1 MISVTCKHPCVWQD
15 VFSHARKNLAA
26 LEVGDLLGTRKS
38 WNFLKVIGM
47 PRKKLKNEDDILS
60 HNLIVRVNA
69 TQFNKLEKLRIESN
83 CQTVAEIVRRIL
95 SGKKINC
102 FYTDVS
108 MNAPMEELVS
118 IRKELKAIGI
128 NINQITRT
136 FNQEKASENNRNYY
150 VLKVADLYKKVD
162 QKVDR
167 LLLLITK
174 LTEKWLQ
181 G

>member
-1 MISVTCKHPCVWQD
+1 
-15 VFSHARKNLAA
+15 
-26 LEVGDLLGTRKS
+26 
-38 WNFLKVIGM
+38 M
-47 PRKKLKNEDDILS
+47 PRKKLNNEDEILS
-60 HNLIVRVNA
+60 HNMIVRVSKA
-69 TQFNKLEKLRIESN
+69 QFDKLEKLRAESN
-83 CQTVAEIVRRIL
+83 CHTVAEIVRRIL

-128 NINQITRT
+128 NINQITRA
-136 FNQEKASENNRNYY
+136 FNQEKTAENSRAFY

-162 QKVDR
+162 EKMDR

-174 LTEKWLQ
+174 LSEKWLQ

>member
-1 MISVTCKHPCVWQD
+1 M
-15 VFSHARKNLAA
+15 
-26 LEVGDLLGTRKS
+26 LGTRKS

-47 PRKKLKNEDDILS
+47 PRKKLKNEDEILS
-60 HNLIVRVNA
+60 HNLIVRVDA
-69 TQFNKLEKLRIESN
+69 AQFNKLEKLRIESN

-136 FNQEKASENNRNYY
+136 FNQEKTSENNRAYY
-150 VLKVADLYKKVD
+150 VMKVADLYKKVD
-162 QKVDR
+162 EKVDT

>member
-1 MISVTCKHPCVWQD
+1 
-15 VFSHARKNLAA
+15 
-26 LEVGDLLGTRKS
+26 
-38 WNFLKVIGM
+38 M
-47 PRKKLKNEDDILS
+47 PRKKLKNEAEILS
-60 HNLIVRVNA
+60 HNMIVRVSEL
-69 TQFNKLEKLRIESN
+69 QFNKLEKLRAESN

-118 IRKELKAIGI
+118 IRKELRAIGI

-136 FNQEKASENNRNYY
+136 FNQEKTTESSRTYY
-150 VLKVADLYKKVD
+150 VLKVADLYKNVD
-162 QKVDR
+162 EKMDR
-167 LLLLITK
+167 LLVLIGK